1 MMDFELIKNIRIFF
15 KLLNYNPMINNT
27 QMILFSKNSTRIRE
41 ENILINH
48 EIEPENVLPRS

>member
-1 MMDFELIKNIRIFF
+1 MDFELIKNIRIFF

-27 QMILFSKNSTRIRE
+27 QMILFSKNSTRMRE

>member
-27 QMILFSKNSTRIRE
+27 QMILFSKNSTRMRE